1 MQLAGS
7 SGGVGLRGMKER
19 LRQLGGSLSLES
31 GETGTTVTA
40 SLQLSNSP
48 AVENE
53 VVTLNK
59 TH

>member
-1 MQLAGS
+1 
-7 SGGVGLRGMKER
+7 MKER